1 MTKLI
6 FVFALITILNTLCGA
21 AGAQQ
26 PSKIPR
32 VVFVGSA
39 NNPNRDSFREALR
52 ELGYVEGRNIVIDF
66 SPPQGRTDQWSELM
80 AELVRAK
87 VELIVTTVTL
97 AAQAAKKLTTTIPI
111 VIVGT
116 GDPLGTGLVASL
128 ARPGG
133 NVTGLSGLAPELS
146 GKRLDLL
153 KEAFPK
159 ISRIAVFWN
168 PTSPSNAISWKE
180 TQTAAQ
186 TMGVQLQSLEVRSI
200 GDFEVKFRTAT
211 KDHAEAIVVIRDNLM
226 NESRREIIA
235 FAAKSRLPAMYPARE
250 YVEDGGLISYAPDFS
265 ALYRRAAFY
274 VDKILKGTKPA
285 DLPVEQPT
293 KFEFVVNLK
302 TAKQIGLTIP
312 QSVLY
317 RADRVIK

>member
-1 MTKLI
+1 MTKPI
-6 FVFALITILNTLCGA
+6 FVFAFITILNALCGA
-21 AGAQQ
+21 TEAQQ
-26 PSKIPR
+26 PGKIPR

-39 NNPNRDSFREALR
+39 NNPNLALFRDALR
-52 ELGYVEGRNIVIDF
+52 ELGHVEGRNIVIDF
-66 SPPQGRTDQWSELM
+66 PPPQGRTDQWPDLM
-80 AELVRAK
+80 ADLVRTK
-87 VELIVTTVTL
+87 VDVIVTSVTL

-111 VIVGT
+111 VIVST
-116 GDPLGTGLVASL
+116 GDPVGTGLVASL

-146 GKRLDLL
+146 GKRLELF

-159 ISRIAVFWN
+159 VSRIAVFWN

-186 TMGVQLQSLEVRSI
+186 TMGLQLISLEVRSV
-200 GDFEVKFRTAT
+200 GELEVKFRTAI
-211 KDHAEAIVVIRDNLM
+211 KDHAEAIVVIRDNIM

-250 YVEDGGLISYAPDFS
+250 YVEDGGLISYGPDFS

-285 DLPVEQPT
+285 ELPVEQPK
-293 KFEFVVNLK
+293 KFEFIINLK

-312 QSVLY
+312 PNVLA
-317 RADRVIK
+317 RADKVIR